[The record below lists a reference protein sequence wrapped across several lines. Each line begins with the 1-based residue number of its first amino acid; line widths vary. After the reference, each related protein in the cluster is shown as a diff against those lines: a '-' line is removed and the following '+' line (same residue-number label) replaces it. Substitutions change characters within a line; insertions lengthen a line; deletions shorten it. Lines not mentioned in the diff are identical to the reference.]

1 MSQEGS
7 ILKKFTSAFGR
18 LFLSAVLIFLVF
30 YTMMPAINLHDQDF
44 IVFLIICILIVLGS
58 QLYGKHSHISENS
71 AAKPQALTSLRDPVT
86 GRMDSAASKYA
97 DASGS
102 PFAGLRRGTPV
113 QIWHDRDRCPDLL
126 FPDRLGGGHP
136 AF

>member
-44 IVFLIICILIVLGS
+44 IVFLIICILIVLAVNFMES
-58 QLYGKHSHISENS
+58 ILILITLETVATCEKYAVAVNKDNR
-71 AAKPQALTSLRDPVT
+71 ALTDAINDALDQ
-86 GRMDSAASKYA
+86 MDK
-97 DASGS
+97 D
-102 PFAGLRRGTPV
+102 GTLAELQKQV
-113 QIWHDRDRCPDLL
+113 
-126 FPDRLGGGHP
+126 G
-136 AF
+136 